1 MDILILIA
9 ICVGLV
15 MAGLSILFL
24 IGTLVTLK
32 RAREMEEMAQRL
44 ARKYEEV
51 NENPE
56 EGCVCC
62 GAYVPEGR
70 QICPICERQDDGR

>member
-1 MDILILIA
+1 MHTITLIA

-15 MAGLSILFL
+15 MVNLAILFL

-32 RAREMEEMAQRL
+32 RAREMEEMAQRF
-44 ARKYEEV
+44 ARKYEEN
-51 NENPE
+51 NEAVV
-56 EGCVCC
+56 EGCICC

>member
-32 RAREMEEMAQRL
+32 RAREIEEMVQKL
-44 ARKYEEV
+44 ARKYEKT
-51 NENPE
+51 NEAVV